1 MATNKNFK
9 VKNGL
14 DVGAHLELAQEGNND
29 RIKSTGNVLYVKADQ
44 YSFQNNS
51 GNEWFSTDTSGNF
64 TIAGNLTVNG
74 TQTTINSTTMEVDDL
89 NITLAS
95 GAANNAA
102 ANGAGITIDGANA
115 QFTYDGT
122 NNRWSLDRSL
132 LVADSS
138 LQNLDINFVNTR
150 GNTADRVRFKLEAN
164 SEDWHLENDQ
174 NLAGFKI
181 RHHTNDNDVLLFNN
195 TARANSITANST
207 GVGINVASAGADLH
221 VDRVIRVTGTTSAVQ
236 IGDTNG
242 YTFFYTGNTTNR
254 FQLNYDA
261 PFGTGQNILFTADSS
276 GRVVYHDQ
284 LQLAAD
290 YNTAVNSSLANNSYF
305 YVGSSS
311 KTYNVSMESSRNITA
326 TDANWAAQNELFIV
340 NSYSGGEASIGMSA
354 LNAGGQHHRVALI
367 ARAEGS
373 GTLGAFVVKTR
384 GSSAA
389 ESEKERL
396 VVLPD
401 GVVEFNSTKAYGS
414 TAGSLRI
421 RPSYTGTNYSDGAHI
436 NIVFGRE
443 DIANNYIGEI
453 KVEQLNPSAS
463 TASKME
469 FYTNG
474 GGGNTATKPRMT
486 IMSNG
491 GVEVG
496 DGTNYGYLKVINDD
510 AIVGYFDRRNG
521 SGTIL
526 QFREDDSPVGS
537 LNIHSSTLQIG
548 TGNTQLVFSDAD
560 DAFFVRNEAG
570 GNRNGS
576 HDLGKDTV
584 RFKDL
589 YLSGQVNAS
598 TLAATSGSDAT
609 GLSFR
614 SGAEYISGEGWCTAH
629 GQYNSNDGT
638 LFLNRDTANALHPVF
653 HIGGYNNSSYHPS
666 LSYGVGDAGM
676 VTLTKPNGTKS
687 EGSGYAAKGLS
698 NGGDY
703 SNWIKDGSKTVFYD
717 SDNIHEFHNRVNVR
731 ENLHVNSDKVGNQY
745 LHIWQAVGGDG
756 GLLFGDATGGA
767 RYNWQVVPST
777 TSRDLL
783 FYSYGMPGH
792 SVKFGAAGGIRS
804 LTDGGTSSAFFLAGD
819 TTAAANG
826 KVAMGLRDGM
836 IQFRDPGDYYHK
848 MWYYDGVNVSTNS
861 GHGHFRVWGDS
872 DNSAMNANSA
882 ENTLRFSIDT
892 VTGNIGTSD
901 GATNIYNASD
911 ERLKENVAALPSMLG
926 KIKDLR
932 PISFDWKYKNGETG
946 IYGFIAQEVQ
956 EVDESLVFNSGDT
969 GYRDDKRYGEDLEL
983 DGNIED
989 TLAINERKLFPMLV
1003 KAIQEQQTIIDDL
1016 KSRLEA
1022 LEG

>member
-1 MATNKNFK
+1 
-9 VKNGL
+9 
-14 DVGAHLELAQEGNND
+14 
-29 RIKSTGNVLYVKADQ
+29 
-44 YSFQNNS
+44 
-51 GNEWFSTDTSGNF
+51 
-64 TIAGNLTVNG
+64 
-74 TQTTINSTTMEVDDL
+74 
-89 NITLAS
+89 
-95 GAANNAA
+95 
-102 ANGAGITIDGANA
+102 
-115 QFTYDGT
+115 
-122 NNRWSLDRSL
+122 
-132 LVADSS
+132 
-138 LQNLDINFVNTR
+138 
-150 GNTADRVRFKLEAN
+150 
-164 SEDWHLENDQ
+164 
-174 NLAGFKI
+174 
-181 RHHTNDNDVLLFNN
+181 
-195 TARANSITANST
+195 
-207 GVGINVASAGADLH
+207 
-221 VDRVIRVTGTTSAVQ
+221 
-236 IGDTNG
+236 
-242 YTFFYTGNTTNR
+242 
-254 FQLNYDA
+254 
-261 PFGTGQNILFTADSS
+261 
-276 GRVVYHDQ
+276 
-284 LQLAAD
+284 
-290 YNTAVNSSLANNSYF
+290 
-305 YVGSSS
+305 
-311 KTYNVSMESSRNITA
+311 
-326 TDANWAAQNELFIV
+326 
-340 NSYSGGEASIGMSA
+340 MSA

-703 SNWIKDGSKTVFYD
+703 SNWIKDGGKTVFYD

-767 RYNWQVVPST
+767 RYNWQQVPST
-777 TSRDLL
+777 STRDLQ
-783 FYSYGMPGH
+783 FYSYALPGH
-792 SVKFGAAGGIRS
+792 TVKFGAQGGIRS

-819 TTAAANG
+819 TAAAANG
-826 KVAMGLRDGM
+826 KVAISLRDGM
-836 IQFRDPGDYYHK
+836 ILFRDPGDYYH
-848 MWYYDGVNVSTNS
+848 
-861 GHGHFRVWGDS
+861 
-872 DNSAMNANSA
+872 
-882 ENTLRFSIDT
+882 
-892 VTGNIGTSD
+892 
-901 GATNIYNASD
+901 
-911 ERLKENVAALPSMLG
+911 
-926 KIKDLR
+926 
-932 PISFDWKYKNGETG
+932 
-946 IYGFIAQEVQ
+946 
-956 EVDESLVFNSGDT
+956 
-969 GYRDDKRYGEDLEL
+969 
-983 DGNIED
+983 
-989 TLAINERKLFPMLV
+989 
-1003 KAIQEQQTIIDDL
+1003 
-1016 KSRLEA
+1016 
-1022 LEG
+1022 

>member
-703 SNWIKDGSKTVFYD
+703 SNWIKDGGKTVFYD